1 MPPQLKP
8 PYLEKIDQR
17 GNLAIWLVDG
27 GYIRGHMD
35 EEFTNFG
42 QHYSFSYIPKDEFWI
57 EKETKTDEQRFFID
71 HLLVEHRL
79 MSQVCLMIRLWKK
92 RTG

>member
-1 MPPQLKP
+1 MPPKLKP

-35 EEFTNFG
+35 EEFSNFASIIVFLISRKKNSG
-42 QHYSFSYIPKDEFWI
+42 LKRRPKPMNGSF
-57 EKETKTDEQRFFID
+57 
-71 HLLVEHRL
+71 LLIICCWNTA
-79 MSQVCLMIRLWKK
+79 SWQNVCLMIKHF
-92 RTG
+92 